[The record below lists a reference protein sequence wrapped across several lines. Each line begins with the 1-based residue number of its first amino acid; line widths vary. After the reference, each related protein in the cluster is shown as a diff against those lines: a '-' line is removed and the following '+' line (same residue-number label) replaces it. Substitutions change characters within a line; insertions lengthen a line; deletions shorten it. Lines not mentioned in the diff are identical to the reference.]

1 MMIVYMGK
9 YKPYSD
15 RRDNQLETSNEFS
28 VLWVLALCLGFTSP
42 TIEGPMR
49 SAMGALAIA
58 IVFITLL
65 INAAMILY
73 QLARDIYLWALRI
86 YNYKLG

>member
-1 MMIVYMGK
+1 MGK
-9 YKPYSD
+9 YKPYGNK
-15 RRDNQLETSNEFS
+15 RDNQIETSNEFS
-28 VLWVLALCLGFTSP
+28 ILWVLALCLGFTSP

-58 IVFITLL
+58 VVFVTLL